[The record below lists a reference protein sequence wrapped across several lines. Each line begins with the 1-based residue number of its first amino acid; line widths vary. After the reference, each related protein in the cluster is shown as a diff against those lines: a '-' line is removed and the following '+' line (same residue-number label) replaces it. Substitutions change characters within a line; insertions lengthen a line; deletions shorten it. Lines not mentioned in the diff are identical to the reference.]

1 LPPQDRSVGGR
12 EHAISFALVPRA
24 FVLAIFISLLGSALA
39 AAQRCRGFGSLQT
52 RPIQV
57 FASGLFGSDSR
68 WYGAGLAV
76 GGGGAFGELKLGGI
90 DVDPWGPASSFTV
103 GGGAGYQVPLNQGGT
118 AQLCPT
124 AEVQFARGPNDINGT
139 GIDYRETDVSV
150 GVAVGVLA
158 TGTARKVEVVP
169 TGSITFTNATSNFT
183 GAAAPLSG
191 SQVFGVVGLG
201 VGFVFRQEVSIAPSV
216 SHALGVSGASTT
228 FGIRVA
234 FAFGGARTPFI
245 TSRATSCAG
254 LASTDS
260 AVYDTTQVTERPAL
274 RSASEPRYPPIQRD
288 LAIEGR
294 VIADLVV
301 GSDGAPDQS
310 SVRIVQ
316 NVDPAIDHEAVRW
329 IGSASYW
336 PACRDG
342 RPVRAH
348 IAQPV
353 DFCAYGCRRGKS

>member
-1 LPPQDRSVGGR
+1 MNTPYVRRVML
-12 EHAISFALVPRA
+12 RA
-24 FVLAIFISLLGSALA
+24 SILAIGVSALACNLA
-39 AAQRCRGFGSLQT
+39 AAQRCQGFASLQT
-52 RPIQV
+52 RPIQL
-57 FASGLFGSDSR
+57 FAGGLFGAESR
-68 WYGAGLAV
+68 WFGTGLAV
-76 GGGGAFGELKLGGI
+76 GGGGAFGELKVGGTDI
-90 DVDPWGPASSFTV
+90 DPWGGVSSFTL
-103 GGGAGYQVPLNQGGT
+103 GGGAGYQVPLNEGGT
-118 AQLCPT
+118 TQLCPT

-150 GVAVGVLA
+150 GVAVGVVT
-158 TGTARKVEVVP
+158 TGPARKVEIVP
-169 TGSITFTNATSNFT
+169 TGSITFTNASSNFT

-191 SQVFGVVGLG
+191 SQVFGVLGLG
-201 VGFVFRQEVSIAPSV
+201 VGFVFGREVSVTPSV
-216 SHALGVSGASTT
+216 SHGFGVSGASTT

-234 FAFGGARTPFI
+234 FAFGGARTPAMGS
-245 TSRATSCAG
+245 SRGTSCAG
-254 LASTDS
+254 VASTDS
-260 AVYDTTQVTERPAL
+260 AVYDTTQVTERPTL
-274 RSASEPRYPPIQRD
+274 RSASEPWTPPIERE

-294 VIADLVV
+294 VILDLVV

-310 SVRIVQ
+310 SVRIVG

-329 IGSASYW
+329 IESASYW

>member
-1 LPPQDRSVGGR
+1 VSRASV
-12 EHAISFALVPRA
+12 VT
-24 FVLAIFISLLGSALA
+24 IFISLLGSTLA
-39 AAQRCRGFGSLQT
+39 AAQRCRGFASLQA
-52 RPIQV
+52 RPIQL
-57 FASGLFGSDSR
+57 FASGLFGQDSR
-68 WYGAGLAV
+68 WLGAGLTV
-76 GGGGAFGELKLGGI
+76 GGGGGFGELKLGGI
-90 DVDPWGPASSFTV
+90 DVDPWGSASSFAL

-124 AEVQFARGPNDINGT
+124 AEVQFARGPKDINGT

-158 TGTARKVEVVP
+158 TGPARKLEVVP
-169 TGSITFTNATSNFT
+169 TGSITFTNASSNFT

-201 VGFVFRQEVSIAPSV
+201 VGFVFGREVSVTPSV
-216 SHALGVSGASTT
+216 SHGFGVSGTSTT
-228 FGIRVA
+228 LGIRVA
-234 FAFGGARTPFI
+234 FAFGGARTPAMGS
-245 TSRATSCAG
+245 SRGTSCAG

-260 AVYDTTQVTERPAL
+260 AVYDTTQVTERPTL
-274 RSASEPRYPPIQRD
+274 RSASEPWYPPIQRD

-294 VIADLVV
+294 VIVDLVV

-310 SVRIVQ
+310 SVRIVR

-342 RPVRAH
+342 RPVRARV
-348 IAQPV
+348 AQPV
-353 DFCAYGCRRGKS
+353 DFCAFGCRRGKS